1 MRLQALVLFC
11 GFTLALPA
19 IAADENQYSVDA
31 NVQALTKVRL
41 FAFDMIAMSGR
52 STGETLVGR
61 ILKKDDAIKY
71 LMEVY
76 NRGTPEAKVYA
87 LASFH
92 YLAPELFEIC
102 RKDIVGKYNP
112 VVHSMEGCL
121 AHEGSLLEFVM
132 RAEHGQYDAYVRKY
146 AGG

>member
-1 MRLQALVLFC
+1 MRLQALVLLFSLS
-11 GFTLALPA
+11 LALPA

-31 NVQALTKVRL
+31 NVRALAKVKL
-41 FAFDMIAMSGR
+41 FAFDVIAMSGK
-52 STGETLVGR
+52 SSGETLVSR

-71 LMEVY
+71 LVEVY

-121 AHEGSLLEFVM
+121 VHEGSLLEFVM
-132 RAEHGQYDAYVRKY
+132 RAEHGQYDAYIRKY